1 MYESLVILAETILS
15 SYPILIKKVD
25 TSLSAQTGV
34 RMTSFA
40 VLAAIIGTLT
50 GSPLLNTSLTN
61 FLSSGLL
68 NLMHVGASYTAFEA
82 LPAGNAMS
90 LFYTYPVWN
99 LLGAAAVMKE
109 SIPTESIPWMG
120 VALLGA
126 ILLSQPTAHSWTFI
140 GVVAALLAAIT
151 ETGIYL
157 WFRSHSSKEE
167 SQPWTNMFQMYGGS
181 AVLWA
186 ILVVLGIISIGHVSG
201 SSLSTMILFNTFV
214 GFTGYALRFFTIPH
228 VSTVAFSSISFV
240 GIVAAYLLGWIFV
253 GEVPNL
259 LQGMGAVLVIL
270 ANAFLLR
277 KEFA

>member
-15 SYPILIKKVD
+15 AYPILIKKVD
-25 TSLSAQTGV
+25 ASLSAQTGV

-40 VLAAIIGTLT
+40 LLAAAMGLIT
-50 GSPLLNTSLTN
+50 GSPLTNSSLTN
-61 FLSSGLL
+61 ILSSGLL
-68 NLMHVGASYTAFEA
+68 NLLHVGASYKAFDA

-99 LLGAAAVMKE
+99 LLGAAAVLNE

-126 ILLSQPTAHSWTFI
+126 ILLAQPTAHSWTLV
-140 GVVAALLAAIT
+140 GVIAALLAAMT

-157 WFRSHSSKEE
+157 WFRKHSSKEE

-181 AVLWA
+181 AVLWG
-186 ILVVLGIISIGHVSG
+186 ILVVLGILSIGTVS
-201 SSLSTMILFNTFV
+201 SSALTTMVLFNALV
-214 GFTGYALRFFTIPH
+214 GFTGYAMRFFTIPH
-228 VSTVAFSSISFV
+228 VSTVAFSSISFF

-259 LQGMGAVLVIL
+259 LQGMGAILVIL